1 MIFYSLLLVSR
12 MNFQLEKFNAGH
24 WYPGK
29 GYKYFL
35 PEKINYQ
42 WKWEDSQLN
51 SLLEKASIK
60 IGELNSYARL
70 VPNIDLFIQLHVSKE
85 AVISSRIEGTQ
96 TNITEAMFPVEELS
110 PEKRNDWK
118 EVNNYTNALNNAI
131 ASLTSLPIS
140 SRLLKKAHAT
150 LLSGV
155 RGEHKLPGS
164 FRTSQNWIG
173 GSSPADAVFVPPAYE
188 YVEELIG
195 DLENFLHNESID
207 VPLLIR
213 IGIAHYQFE
222 TIHPFLDG
230 NGRIGRLLITLFL
243 VDAGILK
250 RPLLYLSSYFEK
262 NKQNY
267 YDNLTRVR
275 EKNDI
280 LKWLKYFLIG
290 VERTAGDAVETL
302 SKIILLKQEIESKIQ
317 EGWGRRSPNGTKLLN
332 HLFIHPVIN
341 VKEAMQVCKLSKK
354 TAGDLIEK
362 FEKEGILKEQTGFSR
377 NRIFTFSNYL
387 ELFS

>member
-1 MIFYSLLLVSR
+1 MTV
-12 MNFQLEKFNAGH
+12 QLEKFTAGH
-24 WYPGK
+24 WQPGR

-35 PEKINYQ
+35 PEKINHQ
-42 WKWEDSQLN
+42 WSWEDSKLN
-51 SLLEKASIK
+51 TLLERASVRL
-60 IGELNSYARL
+60 GELNSYARL

-118 EVNNYTNALNNAI
+118 EVNNYTNALNDAI
-131 ASLTSLPIS
+131 ESLTSLPIS
-140 SRLLKKAHAT
+140 SRLLKKAHQT
-150 LLSGV
+150 LLKGV
-155 RGEHKLPGS
+155 RGEQKLPGA
-164 FRTSQNWIG
+164 FRSSQNWIG
-173 GSSPADAVFVPPAYE
+173 GSSPSDAVFVPPSHE
-188 YVEELIG
+188 YVDELIG

-262 NKQNY
+262 NKENY

-275 EKNDI
+275 EKNDL

-290 VERTAGDAVETL
+290 IERTAGEAVETL
-302 SKIILLKQEIESKIQ
+302 SKIITLKQEIETKIQ
-317 EGWGRRSPNGTKLLN
+317 GNWGRRSTNALKLLQL
-332 HLFIHPVIN
+332 LFLHPVLN
-341 VKEAMQVCKLSKK
+341 VKEAMQKCNLSKK
-354 TAGDLIEK
+354 AAGDLIEQ
-362 FEKEGILKEQTGFSR
+362 FEREGILKEQTGFSR
-377 NRIFTFSNYL
+377 NRIFTFNKYL